1 MPQIAT
7 TASTN
12 FYYRKTGRGPALILL
27 HGFPESS
34 ALWDGVATELSKSFT
49 LILPDFPG
57 SGNSILG
64 KQLSMA
70 NLADSIAAVMK
81 QERINTAV
89 IAGHSMGGYV
99 AFEFANKYPGKLAGL
114 SLIHSTPLPDD
125 AEKVSI
131 RHRAIELLQKENGR
145 ELFIR
150 QTTPNLFS
158 EQTKENRP
166 QLVEE
171 QVARAMKVSAEAM
184 INCYHAMIARH
195 DRTNV
200 LDENTSFPVQ
210 WILGTHDN
218 LINYNKI
225 LKFCYRSPV
234 NFVSAYE
241 NCGHMSMIEE
251 PGKLINDLK
260 KFTSYCYGNN

>member
-12 FYYRKTGRGPALILL
+12 FHYRKTGRGPALVLL
-27 HGFPESS
+27 HGFPASS
-34 ALWDGVATELSKSFT
+34 ALWDGVAGELSKSFT
-49 LILPDFPG
+49 LLLPDFPG
-57 SGNSILG
+57 SGNSVLS

-70 NLADSIAAVMK
+70 SLADSIAAIMK

-99 AFEFANKYPGKLAGL
+99 ALEFANKYPGKLAGL

-125 AEKVSI
+125 AEKINI
-131 RHRAIELLQKENGR
+131 RQRTIELLQKDNGR
-145 ELFIR
+145 EQFVR

-158 EQTKENRP
+158 DQSKKSKP

-200 LDENTSFPVQ
+200 LDDYTSFPVQ
-210 WILGTHDN
+210 WILGIDDN

-251 PGKLINDLK
+251 PGKLINDVK
-260 KFTSYCYGNN
+260 KFTNYCYGNN